1 MIRKIDVSHRT
12 IVFTFLFILG
22 IGFLYFIRDIL
33 LELFVALLLTT
44 ILEPLVGRLSKWK
57 IPRGISV
64 ILCYFLII
72 GILVGVFSLI
82 IPALVE
88 QTTSF
93 VNALPKYLSD
103 LRIAPGIE
111 SQIGANLASIL
122 GSAPSGILQVTF
134 SIFNNIIS
142 VITVFAFTFYMLLAR
157 GKLEDQLGIFF
168 GEERKK
174 ELGRIINALETRM
187 GGWARAE
194 LFLMLVIGF
203 GTFLGLTL
211 IRIPYAL
218 PLAIFAGLLEIVPFL
233 GPIISAIPSV
243 IIGLGISPLT
253 GLAVVALVFLL
264 HQLEGNILVPKIMEK
279 SAGISPIVTL
289 IALAVGARLA
299 GLVGMIISVPVVIT
313 LQVLAKEYWIKE

>member
-1 MIRKIDVSHRT
+1 M
-12 IVFTFLFILG
+12 
-22 IGFLYFIRDIL
+22 
-33 LELFVALLLTT
+33 A
-44 ILEPLVGRLSKWK
+44 RLSKWH

-64 ILCYFLII
+64 ILCYLLLI
-72 GILVGVFSLI
+72 GIFVGMFSLI

-93 VNALPKYLSD
+93 INALPKYLSD
-103 LRIAPGIE
+103 LRIAPSLE
-111 SQIGANLASIL
+111 SEIATNLASSL
-122 GSAPSGILQVTF
+122 GNLPSGIFQITF
-134 SIFNNIIS
+134 SIFSNIVS
-142 VITVFAFTFYMLLAR
+142 VITVFAFAFYMLLAR

-174 ELGRIINALETRM
+174 KLGRIINTLEVRM

-194 LFLMLVIGF
+194 LFLMFVIGL

-211 IRIPYAL
+211 IKIPYAL

-253 GLAVVALVFLL
+253 ALAVVALVFLL

-279 SAGISPIVTL
+279 SAGVSPIVTL
-289 IALAVGARLA
+289 VALAVGARLA

-313 LQVLAKEYWIKE
+313 LQVLSKEYFIKD